1 MNRYQYIKP
10 NNMEEK
16 IKEATFDTEFKNQVS
31 HIIASCL
38 NGENEYFKGFVEYC
52 SNSLMNFAKKQ
63 IQGEID
69 KLTSEELFDMT
80 RGILTI
86 FIKENSSLDINDKE
100 HVDTATRLLLGI
112 VRKLYDNEIKKQY
125 DEKANQWLAQ
135 AEKNAHREALS
146 EVRNEMPKW
155 RRFRRDSQ
163 LTPYFSLTDDGKQCL
178 VYQGKYIT
186 MEDLLKLENDNEE

>member
-1 MNRYQYIKP
+1 
-10 NNMEEK
+10 MEDK
-16 IKEATFDTEFKNQVS
+16 IQEQTFDTEFKNQVS

-52 SNSLMNFAKKQ
+52 SNTLLNFARKQ
-63 IQGEID
+63 LQEEID

-80 RGILTI
+80 RGMLTL
-86 FIKENSSLDINDKE
+86 FIEENGALDIKNEE
-100 HVDTATRLLLGI
+100 HVNTATRLLLGI

-135 AEKNAHREALS
+135 AEKNAYREALC
-146 EVRNEMPKW
+146 EVKANMPKW
-155 RRFRRDSQ
+155 RKFRRDSQ
-163 LTPYFSLTDDGKQCL
+163 VNPFFSQTDDGKQCL

-186 MEDLLKLENDNEE
+186 LEDLLKLGNDYEE